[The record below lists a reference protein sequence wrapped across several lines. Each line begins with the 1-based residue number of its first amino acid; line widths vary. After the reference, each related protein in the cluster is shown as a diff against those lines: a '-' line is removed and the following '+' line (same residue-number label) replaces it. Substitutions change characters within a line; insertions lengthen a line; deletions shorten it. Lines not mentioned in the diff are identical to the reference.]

1 MPFESVIANAPGLSA
16 EVIALTMASLAFVAS
31 LRLMLVVSNISAPF
45 NAGILILL
53 ICLRK
58 N

>member
-1 MPFESVIANAPGLSA
+1 LSA
-16 EVIALTMASLAFVAS
+16 EVIALTMASLAFIAS
-31 LRLMLVVSNISAPF
+31 LRLMLVVSNISTPF
-45 NAGILILL
+45 SAGILILL